1 MAKPIHSAQRQVQ
14 ALTLGV
20 AKSQRKVRERERELG
35 FAETEQQYQFPIS
48 GYVGP
53 TAAFITTEILFDF
66 PFYYAPGQR
75 DPDFANPHFW
85 FGAEARPAVAVSVT
99 VTDWLFDDDNGA
111 IIGAHVAI
119 GVCGN
124 VPNATPYT
132 GTAHLTF
139 QGFSA
144 LAEDEADFDDV
155 GLVE

>member
-75 DPDFANPHFW
+75 DSDLEKPQMRQGFESPDNVMITIGVREW
-85 FGAEARPAVAVSVT
+85 NVNEDTGGVIGATLVIGVLAAVAVT
-99 VTDWLFDDDNGA
+99 FT
-111 IIGAHVAI
+111 
-119 GVCGN
+119 
-124 VPNATPYT
+124 AT
-132 GTAHLTF
+132 GHAEF

-144 LAEDEADFDDV
+144 PDDHLDDEVA
-155 GLVE
+155 